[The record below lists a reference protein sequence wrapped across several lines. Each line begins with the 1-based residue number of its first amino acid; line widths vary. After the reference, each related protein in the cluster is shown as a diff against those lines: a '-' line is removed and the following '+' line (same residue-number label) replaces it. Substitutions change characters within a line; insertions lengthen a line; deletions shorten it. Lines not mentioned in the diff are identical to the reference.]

1 MSHLRRDFLNKYNS
15 TRHNELKEFFLLL
28 LPSLLLRNDQFY
40 YGTSTLIGI
49 NKLLPIWAENF
60 AMRKQRLFTSTTSS
74 YPTLSVQKVFLLFG
88 QRTCVA
94 HQHYPSII
102 FIVCRIS
109 WYCQS
114 SHHFIVFKIQEKHI
128 KTCLNAN
135 NEKHCRDMFS
145 PFHNCH
151 QATELNQL
159 KSSRL

>member
-1 MSHLRRDFLNKYNS
+1 MSHLRRDFLNKCNS
-15 TRHNELKEFFLLL
+15 TPHNELKKFFLLL
-28 LPSLLLRNDQFY
+28 LPSLLLRNDQVY

-60 AMRKQRLFTSTTSS
+60 AMRKHRLLRQRRLLTQLCQSKKF
-74 YPTLSVQKVFLLFG
+74 FLLFG

-128 KTCLNAN
+128 KTCIKIL
-135 NEKHCRDMFS
+135 KCKWWKTLQRHVFPFS
-145 PFHNCH
+145 
-151 QATELNQL
+151 
-159 KSSRL
+159 